1 MKRKIPTLAKTTRPQ
16 FPGSY
21 LRKRLFHRLNRG
33 LKKKIIWI
41 CGPPGAGKTI
51 LASSYLDARNH
62 PSIWYQI
69 DERDAELSTFFYYMG
84 LAAKKASPS
93 RKIPL
98 PLLTPEYLPGL
109 SQFSI
114 RYFEDLYGLLK
125 EGSFLIFE
133 NYHRIPDDSP
143 IHEVILNGL
152 EAIPDGI
159 HAMVISRTWPPPEMA
174 RLLASDTI
182 EILDWGDLR
191 LTPEESQGIIRT
203 RVKERISS
211 EVTET
216 LHKKSNGWAAGLVL
230 MIQTMRKGEIN
241 TRALEGMQLNT
252 LFQYLASEIMQKTDK
267 EIQDFLLKTSFFSSM
282 DPLMAERLTDIPHAE
297 KILSNLVRNNY
308 FIERY
313 SHANPVYQYH
323 DLFREFLQH
332 RAKETFP
339 PEEYAAISQK
349 AAVILEGAGRAEEA
363 FVLFKEA
370 GDWEG
375 VTRLVMQQAQNLVSQ
390 GRNSILNGW
399 IKSLPE
405 EVLHHLPWVQYWL
418 GVSQSLF
425 DPLQACRQMEDAF
438 QSFRAARDPVGTF
451 LAWSGFV
458 GTKTCLAT
466 GLADL
471 DRWVEMLD
479 GLVEEFG
486 GFQSVEI
493 EAIVA
498 SNMVTALAF
507 RHPGH
512 PNFDSWSER
521 AIRFLD
527 KLDPMLQMNT
537 LVFLT
542 VYKHVSSDFAGGKTF
557 MDRLILM
564 GASNHAPPLVA
575 LMGFWQEAVHYTI
588 KGELEKCL
596 EIVQKG
602 LRLSESSGV
611 HIMDMMLLGHGSLCS
626 YNSGDFKTGDRLL
639 KEMDA
644 CFNHS
649 SPLDQSFY
657 YFNKTHKAI
666 LKHEFNAALTFSDFA
681 SNLARDVGFPMT
693 ISFIDLQK
701 AFIMKRLKRDE
712 EALHHLRQGYIAAE
726 RGYQYNEFLCLIM
739 ESFFAFEADK
749 NDAGL
754 EFLNKALTLI
764 KDNGFVPIYIWLPEI
779 MEKICIR
786 ALDAGIEVDC
796 IQRLIRERHIVPEN
810 PPVEIK
816 NWPWPVKIYTLGR
829 FEMVVNGKPVQF
841 SRKAQQRPLDLLKAL
856 IALGGRDVR
865 EEDLTDAL
873 WPESD
878 GDTGHKSFA
887 TTLCRLRQLIESDNA
902 ITLKEGK
909 LSVDPRYCYV
919 DAWAF
924 EHTLGDAAR
933 GARSGELGHGENSI
947 TVTERGLSIY
957 LGRFLPGDGDKPW
970 AISMRERLRGKF
982 LRHTGEIGRFY
993 AERDELDHAISY
1005 FKKGIEVDPYAEEL
1019 YQHLMTSYQRLGR
1032 KAEALA
1038 AYNHLNKILST
1049 TLGVD
1054 PSPKTTA
1061 IYRLITGR

>member
-1 MKRKIPTLAKTTRPQ
+1 MKRETPTLVKITRPK
-16 FPGSY
+16 FPGSF
-21 LRKRLFHRLNRG
+21 LRKRLFHCLDRG

-51 LASSYLDARNH
+51 LSSSYLDARNH
-62 PSIWYQI
+62 PSIWYQV
-69 DERDAELSTFFYYMG
+69 DERDSELSTFFYYMG
-84 LAAKKASPS
+84 LAAKKAAPS

-109 SQFSI
+109 SQFTL
-114 RYFEDLYGLLK
+114 RYFEDLYGRLK
-125 EGSFLIFE
+125 DGFFLVLE
-133 NYHRIPDDSP
+133 NYHHIPDDSP
-143 IHEVILNGL
+143 LHEVILNGL
-152 EAIPDGI
+152 ETIPDGI

-203 RVKERISS
+203 RVKERITS

-216 LHKKSNGWAAGLVL
+216 LHEKSNGWAAGLLL
-230 MIQTMRKGEIN
+230 MIQALRKGEIN

-267 EIQDFLLKTSFFSSM
+267 EIQDFLLKTSFFPSM
-282 DPLMAERLTDIPHAE
+282 DPLMAEILTDVPHAE

-308 FIERY
+308 FIERH
-313 SHANPVYQYH
+313 SHVNPVYQYH
-323 DLFREFLQH
+323 DLFREFLIH
-332 RAKETFP
+332 RAKETIS
-339 PEEYAAISQK
+339 PEECAALSRK
-349 AAVILEGAGRAEEA
+349 AAVILEGAGREEEA
-363 FVLFKEA
+363 FVLFKDA

-375 VTRLVMQQAQNLVSQ
+375 VARLVMQTAQSLISQ
-390 GRNSILNGW
+390 GRNGVLDEW

-405 EVLHHLPWVQYWL
+405 EVLNNLPWVQYWL
-418 GVSQSLF
+418 GVSQIPSN
-425 DPLQACRQMEDAF
+425 PPQACWQMENAL
-438 QSFRAARDPVGTF
+438 QSFMAARDPAGTL
-451 LAWSGFV
+451 LAWSGFI
-458 GTKTCLAT
+458 TSKTCLAT
-466 GLADL
+466 GLAEL
-471 DRWVEMLD
+471 DSWVEMFE
-479 GLVEEFG
+479 GLLEESG
-486 GFQSVEI
+486 GFPSVEI

-512 PNFDSWSER
+512 PNFAGWSER
-521 AIRFLD
+521 AIRLLD

-542 VYKHVSSDFAGGKTF
+542 IFKHISSDFAGGKTF
-557 MDRLILM
+557 LDRLILM
-564 GASNHAPPLVA
+564 AASNNASPLMV

-602 LRLSESSGV
+602 LMLAESSGV
-611 HIMDMMLLGHGSLCS
+611 HIMDMMLLGHGALCS

-644 CFNHS
+644 HFNHS
-649 SPLDQSFY
+649 RPLDQCFY
-657 YFNKTHKAI
+657 YFNKTQRAI
-666 LKHEFNAALTFSDFA
+666 LKHEFSTALTLSDFA

-701 AFIMKRLKRDE
+701 AFIMNRLKRDE
-712 EALHHLRQGYIAAE
+712 EALHHLRQGYVAAE
-726 RGYQYNEFLCLIM
+726 RGYQHNEFLCLIM
-739 ESFFAFEADK
+739 ESFFAFETDK

-754 EFLNKALTLI
+754 EFLRKALTLI
-764 KDNGFVPIYIWLPEI
+764 KENDVIPIYIWFPDV
-779 MEKICIR
+779 MEKICMR

-796 IQRLIRERHIVPEN
+796 IQRLIRDRHIVPEN

-829 FEMVVNGKPVQF
+829 FEIVVNGKPVQF

-856 IALGGRDVR
+856 ISLGGRDVR
-865 EEDLTDAL
+865 EEELTDAL

-878 GDTGHKSFA
+878 GDTAHQTFA
-887 TTLCRLRQLIESDNA
+887 TTLFRLRQLMESDKA

-924 EHTLGDAAR
+924 EHTLGAAAR
-933 GARSGELGHGENSI
+933 GAQSGHEENSI
-947 TVTERGLSIY
+947 RVTEKGLNIY

-970 AISMRERLRGKF
+970 AISMRECLRGKF

-993 AERDELDHAISY
+993 AERDQLDHAISF

-1049 TLGVD
+1049 TLGVE
-1054 PSPKTTA
+1054 PSPKTIA
-1061 IYRLITGR
+1061 IYRSLTGR